1 MLKPFVGKLNE
12 ISCLEFWKE
21 VSKRFIPATAKY
33 KFNTC
38 TDGNKQNLSALQI
51 AFQNGTVNYSK
62 VKKIRNGDIVIGMIN
77 KCILGNMPKEEIGME
92 THAEHDQFIR
102 VEKGEGKAILN
113 SEEFPLKDGSAVV
126 IPAGTEHNIVNI
138 SDSEKMKLYTVYTPP
153 EHPDGTINRNKQ
165 EAEEC
170 EKRNSSLS

>member
-77 KCILGNMPKEEIGME
+77 KCILGNMPKEEIG
-92 THAEHDQFIR
+92 IR
-102 VEKGEGKAILN
+102 HI
-113 SEEFPLKDGSAVV
+113 DGFCARLRERVSRHCRKSKTFSKKKTPFYLHLM
-126 IPAGTEHNIVNI
+126 IFQ
-138 SDSEKMKLYTVYTPP
+138 VYTNFIEPYVKKKTP
-153 EHPDGTINRNKQ
+153 CMIEGITSKKWNWKDVFIDYCQ
-165 EAEEC
+165 
-170 EKRNSSLS
+170 SS

>member
-77 KCILGNMPKEEIGME
+77 KCILGNMPKEEIG
-92 THAEHDQFIR
+92 IR
-102 VEKGEGKAILN
+102 HIDGFCARLRERVSRYCRKSKTFSKKKTPFYLHLFKKVELERCFYRLLSVIL
-113 SEEFPLKDGSAVV
+113 VV
-126 IPAGTEHNIVNI
+126 TL
-138 SDSEKMKLYTVYTPP
+138 LYLCYHLLIHYYQPY
-153 EHPDGTINRNKQ
+153 IK
-165 EAEEC
+165 
-170 EKRNSSLS
+170 